1 MNTQPPLTWDE
12 SMSTGLPQL
21 DIHHQEIFA
30 KYNELS
36 EALAHGAGA
45 GRAATGEL
53 LDFLQFYAAW
63 HFEREEECMDQ
74 YRCPVA
80 AANRQAHAHFVATF
94 GEFYELWQESDAD
107 LELVQKTYVEL
118 GDWLVNHI
126 QRIDTQLRPCVQE

>member
-1 MNTQPPLTWDE
+1 MNMYPTLSWDE
-12 SMSTGLPQL
+12 SLSTGLPRL
-21 DIHHQEIFA
+21 DAHHQELFA
-30 KYNELS
+30 RYNELS
-36 EALAHGAGA
+36 KALAHGSAA
-45 GRAATGEL
+45 GRTATGEL

-63 HFEREEECMDQ
+63 HFEREEECMEE

-107 LELVQKTYVEL
+107 LELVQKTYAEL
-118 GDWLVNHI
+118 GNWLVNHI